1 MENFNKDTILQVTN
15 RSNGIVIY
23 SVPDMHVSRE
33 FNRKETKKIPYG
45 ELLALAQQPGGR
57 ELIYNYLFVQN
68 AEALENVLNIKEQP
82 EYWLKESDIPKWIN
96 TCSLNEFKDA
106 LDFAPEGIISLIKKY
121 AVEVPLNAA
130 DKREALK
137 EQLKFDVDRAIIN
150 ASVETEN
157 GKTVAPGQQVETT
170 KRRSNPSYKKIV
182 KKEE

>member
-68 AEALENVLNIKEQP
+68 AEALESALNIKEQP

-96 TCSLNEFKDA
+96 SCSLNEFKDA

-137 EQLKFDVDRAIIN
+137 EQLKFDVDKAIIN
-150 ASVETEN
+150 ASVETED
-157 GKTVAPGQQVETT
+157 GKTVAPGQQIEAT
-170 KRRSNPSYKKIV
+170 KRRSNPTYKKIV
-182 KKEE
+182 KKDE

>member
-68 AEALENVLNIKEQP
+68 AEALENALNIKEQP

-137 EQLKFDVDRAIIN
+137 EQLKFDVDKAIVN
-150 ASVETEN
+150 ASVETED
-157 GKTVAPGQQVETT
+157 GKTITPGQQAETT
-170 KRRSNPSYKKIV
+170 KRRSNPTYKKIV
-182 KKEE
+182 KKDE

>member
-1 MENFNKDTILQVTN
+1 MENFDKDTILQVTN

-23 SVPDMHVSRE
+23 SVPDMHISRE

-68 AEALENVLNIKEQP
+68 VEALETALNIKEQP

-106 LDFAPEGIISLIKKY
+106 LDFAPDGIISLIKKY

-137 EQLKFDVDRAIIN
+137 EQLKFDVDKAKGRH
-150 ASVETEN
+150 
-157 GKTVAPGQQVETT
+157 
-170 KRRSNPSYKKIV
+170 YKEQHNRQCRCITHI
-182 KKEE
+182 